1 VDKWKSN
8 IQQTAESTSTD
19 PVLLATIMQMESNGN
34 PNAINH
40 NNNGT
45 TDYGIMQ
52 VNSDTAKEMGFD
64 IHRLQTDPDYNMWAA
79 AQEVKAKQ
87 ATAKRIGLDPNDPF
101 NIFWL
106 YNGYSAQGKKYAQK
120 AMDIYNSLQASNGAT

>member
-1 VDKWKSN
+1 MDKWKSN

-19 PVLLATIMQMESNGN
+19 PVLLATIMKMESNGN
-34 PNAINH
+34 PNAINR

-52 VNSDTAKEMGFD
+52 VNSATAQENGWD
-64 IHRLQTDPDYNMWAA
+64 IHRLQTDPEYNMWAA
-79 AQEVKAKQ
+79 AQEVKQKQ

-106 YNGYSAQGKKYAQK
+106 YNGYSPKGKEYAKK
-120 AMDIYNSLQASNGAT
+120 AIDIYNSMQTSNGAT

>member
-1 VDKWKSN
+1 
-8 IQQTAESTSTD
+8 
-19 PVLLATIMQMESNGN
+19 
-34 PNAINH
+34 
-40 NNNGT
+40 
-45 TDYGIMQ
+45 MQ